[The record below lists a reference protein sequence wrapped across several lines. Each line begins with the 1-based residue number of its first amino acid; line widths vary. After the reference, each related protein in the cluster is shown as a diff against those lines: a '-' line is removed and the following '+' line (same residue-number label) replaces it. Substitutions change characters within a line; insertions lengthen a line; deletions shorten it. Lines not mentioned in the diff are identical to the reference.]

1 MSIVPGLLFFGLVSC
16 AADRHAIRDD
26 DTEKADLIERAGA
39 YWDGVRWRDLSGP
52 LGCIESVDERAV
64 WSSWFDAYQA
74 EFQVTEAE
82 VISARVAAS
91 DPAADAAYLRQGTVT
106 VRVEGIVQATQKVDV
121 QTIEQSWYRTSGGW
135 FVRWAP

>member
-1 MSIVPGLLFFGLVSC
+1 MSIAPGVLFIGLFAC

-52 LGCIESVDERAV
+52 LGCIESVEERAV
-64 WSSWFDAYQA
+64 WSSWFDGYQA
-74 EFQVTEAE
+74 DFQVTEAE
-82 VISARVAAS
+82 VISARVDAA
-91 DPAADAAYLRQGTVT
+91 DPAAAHLRQGTVT
-106 VRVEGIVQATQKVDV
+106 VRVEGIVQASQQVDV

-135 FVRWAP
+135 FLRWTP